1 VIQRAEGG
9 VRGILGSGSKLHLP
23 KLDSGHPYGSHLLLG
38 SVGFIPLMTSL
49 TCSPAGG
56 QLVPSPLNMAGS
68 HSCVAVTTKE
78 SCEEAFW
85 KLPYP
90 LQCGRVAL
98 RKLAWVRRPGEEITS
113 RWNWFLSWVLLLV
126 LSQDRAETGTLGT
139 LG

>member
-1 VIQRAEGG
+1 
-9 VRGILGSGSKLHLP
+9 
-23 KLDSGHPYGSHLLLG
+23 
-38 SVGFIPLMTSL
+38 
-49 TCSPAGG
+49 
-56 QLVPSPLNMAGS
+56 
-68 HSCVAVTTKE
+68 VAVTTKE